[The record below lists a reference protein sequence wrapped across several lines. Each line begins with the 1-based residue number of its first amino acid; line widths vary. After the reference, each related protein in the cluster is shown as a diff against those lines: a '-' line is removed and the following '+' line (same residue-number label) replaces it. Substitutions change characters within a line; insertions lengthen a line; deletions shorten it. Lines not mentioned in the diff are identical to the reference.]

1 MIFIFGVG
9 PTYSISRLRPISQTL
24 KVQSMQE
31 LWSKVIDSLKER
43 VGQQNFDIWIK
54 PIHLI
59 SMEGEMVE
67 LEVPNRFFKEW
78 INEHYSRHIKDVFSF
93 VTEKPCHL
101 QFRIR
106 NEKMNEKDLIPSPL
120 QSNGPQTIHP
130 SQTVFNPKYTFDHFV
145 VGASNQFANAACLAV
160 ANLPGK
166 NYNPLFIY
174 GGVGLGKTHLLHAIG
189 SHIIQHRILPEV
201 KKICYLSSEEFTNE
215 LINSL
220 RYEKMDEF
228 RNKFRRMDILL
239 IDDIQ
244 FIAGKERTQ
253 AEFFHTFNS
262 IYEAR
267 KQIVVTSDKF
277 PKDIPNFEERLRSR
291 FEWGLIA
298 DIQPPD
304 IETKVAIL
312 RKKAENED
320 IPLPNDVAFFLASQI
335 DSNIRVLEGSL
346 IRIGAFSSLTQ
357 TPIDIQM
364 AKEVLKNIIKPKDE
378 LISIDIIQKT
388 VASFFNMKISDLKAK
403 RKNQGYVLPRQIAI
417 YLCRKFTNTSLLEIG
432 EKFGGKDHS
441 TVLHSI
447 KKVEGKMAKEVSFK
461 EMIDKLQ
468 DQIKS

>member
-1 MIFIFGVG
+1 M
-9 PTYSISRLRPISQTL
+9 
-24 KVQSMQE
+24 E
-31 LWSKVIDSLKER
+31 DLWSKVIDSLKER

-54 PIHLI
+54 PIHFTSI
-59 SMEGEMVE
+59 EGESVE

-78 INEHYSRHIKDVFSF
+78 INEHYSRHIKDTFSF
-93 VTEKPCHL
+93 LTQKPCHL

-106 NEKMNEKDLIPSPL
+106 NEKAGEKDYVSVSS
-120 QSNGPQTIHP
+120 QSNEVQDIHP
-130 SQTVFNPKYTFDHFV
+130 PQTVFNPKYTFDHFV

-189 SHIIQHRILPEV
+189 NHIIQHRILPEV

-220 RYEKMDEF
+220 RYEKMEEF
-228 RNKFRRMDILL
+228 RNKFRKMDILL

-262 IYEAR
+262 LYEAR
-267 KQIVVTSDKF
+267 RQIVVTSDKF

-312 RKKAENED
+312 RKKAENEG

-346 IRIGAFSSLTQ
+346 IRIGAFSSLTE

-364 AKEVLKNIIKPKDE
+364 AKEVLKNIIKTKEE
-378 LISIDIIQKT
+378 LISIEAIQKV
-388 VASFFNMKISDLKAK
+388 VANFFNIRISDFKVK
-403 RKNQGYVLPRQIAI
+403 RKNKAYVHPRQIAI
-417 YLCRKFTNTSLLEIG
+417 YLCRKLTDSSLIDIG

-441 TVLHSI
+441 TILHSI
-447 KKVEGKMAKEVSFK
+447 KKVEEKISNEVSFK
-461 EMIDKLQ
+461 ELVENLQ
-468 DQIKS
+468 SRIKS

>member
-1 MIFIFGVG
+1 M
-9 PTYSISRLRPISQTL
+9 
-24 KVQSMQE
+24 E
-31 LWSKVIDSLKER
+31 NLWPKVIDSLKER

-54 PIHLI
+54 PIRFI
-59 SMEGEMVE
+59 SMEGEIAE

-78 INEHYSRHIKDVFSF
+78 INEHFSSHIKDAFSF
-93 VTEKPCHL
+93 LTQKRCHL

-106 NEKMNEKDLIPSPL
+106 NEKMNGKDFISLPL
-120 QSNGPQTIHP
+120 QRNEQQVIHSFQP
-130 SQTVFNPKYTFDHFV
+130 MFNPKYTFDNFV

-160 ANLPGK
+160 ANLPAK

-189 SHIIQHRILPEV
+189 NHIIQHRVLPDI

-228 RNKFRRMDILL
+228 RNKFRRRDILL

-244 FIAGKERTQ
+244 FISGKERTQ

-262 IYEAR
+262 LYEAR

-312 RKKAENED
+312 KKKAEVEN

-346 IRIGAFSSLTQ
+346 IRIGAFASLTK
-357 TPIDIQM
+357 TSIDIQL
-364 AKEVLKNIIKPKDE
+364 AKEVLKNIIKPKEE
-378 LISIDIIQKT
+378 LISIDSIQKV
-388 VASFFNMKISDLKAK
+388 VANFFNIKISDLKVK
-403 RKNQGYVLPRQIAI
+403 RKYKGYVLPRQVSMYIS
-417 YLCRKFTNTSLLEIG
+417 RKLTDASLLEIG

-447 KKVEGKMAKEVSFK
+447 KKVEEKISKETSFK
-461 EMIDKLQ
+461 EIIENLLSR
-468 DQIKS
+468 IKS

>member
-1 MIFIFGVG
+1 M
-9 PTYSISRLRPISQTL
+9 
-24 KVQSMQE
+24 E
-31 LWSKVIDSLKER
+31 NLWSRVIDSLKER

-54 PIHLI
+54 PISFVSLNEE
-59 SMEGEMVE
+59 SVE
-67 LEVPNRFFKEW
+67 LEVPNRFFREW
-78 INEHYSRHIKDVFSF
+78 INEHYASHIQETFSRL
-93 VTEKPCHL
+93 TEQPCILH
-101 QFRIR
+101 FRIK
-106 NEKMNEKDLIPSPL
+106 NEKGGRMELPTQRVPKKE
-120 QSNGPQTIHP
+120 GPTAAP
-130 SQTVFNPKYTFDHFV
+130 PPTLFNPRYTFENFV

-160 ANLPGK
+160 ANLPAK

-189 SHIIQHRILPEV
+189 NHIIHHRVLTDI

-215 LINSL
+215 LINSI

-228 RNKFRRMDILL
+228 RNKFRKMDILL

-244 FIAGKERTQ
+244 FISGKERTQ

-262 IYEAR
+262 LYEAR

-304 IETKVAIL
+304 VETKVAIL
-312 RKKAENED
+312 RKKAELES
-320 IPLPNDVAFFLASQI
+320 IPLSNEVAFFLASHI

-346 IRIGAFSSLTQ
+346 IRIGAFASLTK
-357 TPIDIQM
+357 TPIDIQT
-364 AKEVLKNIIKPKDE
+364 AKEVLKNIIKPKEE
-378 LISIDIIQKT
+378 LISIDLIQK
-388 VASFFNMKISDLKAK
+388 VVSAHFNIKLSDLKAK
-403 RKNQGYVLPRQIAI
+403 RKYKGYVLPRQVGM
-417 YLCRKFTNTSLLEIG
+417 YLSRKMTDASLLEIG

-447 KKVEGKMAKEVSFK
+447 KKVEEKLSNDPSFK
-461 EMIDKLQ
+461 ETIETLQ
-468 DQIKS
+468 GRIKS

>member
-1 MIFIFGVG
+1 M
-9 PTYSISRLRPISQTL
+9 
-24 KVQSMQE
+24 E
-31 LWSKVIDSLKER
+31 DLWSKVIESLKEK

-54 PIHLI
+54 PIQFI
-59 SMEGEMVE
+59 SMDGENVD

-78 INEHYSRHIKDVFSF
+78 LNEHYSPYIKEALSF
-93 VTEKPCHL
+93 LTQKTCHL
-101 QFRIR
+101 HFRIR
-106 NEKMNEKDLIPSPL
+106 NEKMNGRDSVPSHM
-120 QSNGPQTIHP
+120 QSHEPMAVHSLHP
-130 SQTVFNPKYTFDHFV
+130 TFNPKYTFDHFV

-160 ANLPGK
+160 ANLPAK

-189 SHIIQHRILPEV
+189 NHIVQHRIFPDV
-201 KKICYLSSEEFTNE
+201 KRICYISSEEFTNE

-262 IYEAR
+262 LYEAR

-312 RKKAENED
+312 KKKAENEN
-320 IPLPNDVAFFLASQI
+320 ISLPNDVAFYLASQI
-335 DSNIRVLEGSL
+335 DSNIRMLEGSL
-346 IRIGAFSSLTQ
+346 IRIVAFASLTK
-357 TPIDIQM
+357 TSIDLQL
-364 AKEVLKNIIKPKDE
+364 AKEVLKNIIKPKE
-378 LISIDIIQKT
+378 EFISIDLIQK
-388 VASFFNMKISDLKAK
+388 VVVNFFNIKISDLKMK
-403 RKNQGYVLPRQIAI
+403 RKTKSYVIPRQIAM
-417 YLCRKFTNTSLLEIG
+417 YFSRKFTGSSLLEIG
-432 EKFGGKDHS
+432 DKFGGKDHS

-447 KKVEGKMAKEVSFK
+447 KKVEERISKDISFK
-461 EMIDKLQ
+461 EMMDNLQ
-468 DQIKS
+468 GQIKS

>member
-1 MIFIFGVG
+1 M
-9 PTYSISRLRPISQTL
+9 
-24 KVQSMQE
+24 E
-31 LWSKVIDSLKER
+31 DLWSKVIDSLKER
-43 VGQQNFDIWIK
+43 IGQQNFDIWIK
-54 PIHLI
+54 PIHFL
-59 SMEGEMVE
+59 SMEGENVE

-78 INEHYSRHIKDVFSF
+78 IHEHYSPHIRDALSF
-93 VTEKPCHL
+93 FTQKPCHL

-106 NEKMNEKDLIPSPL
+106 NEKMDEKDFISPSL
-120 QSNGPQTIHP
+120 QNQNTKAPHTFQPI
-130 SQTVFNPKYTFDHFV
+130 FNPKYTFDHFV

-160 ANLPGK
+160 ANLPAK

-189 SHIIQHRILPEV
+189 NHIFQNHILPEV

-244 FIAGKERTQ
+244 FISGKERTQ

-262 IYEAR
+262 LYEAR

-312 RKKAENED
+312 KKKAEIEK
-320 IPLPNDVAFFLASQI
+320 ISLPNDVAFFLASQI

-346 IRIGAFSSLTQ
+346 IRIGAFASLTK
-357 TPIDIQM
+357 TPVDIQL
-364 AKEVLKNIIKPKDE
+364 AKEVLKNIIKLKEE
-378 LISIDIIQKT
+378 LISIDVIQK
-388 VASFFNMKISDLKAK
+388 VISSFFNIKISDLKVK
-403 RKNQGYVLPRQIAI
+403 RKTKGYVVPRQIAM
-417 YLCRKFTNTSLLEIG
+417 YLCRKLTNSSLLEIG

-447 KKVEGKMAKEVSFK
+447 KKVEEKIEKETSFK
-461 EMIDKLQ
+461 EMIENLQ
-468 DQIKS
+468 GRIKS

>member
-1 MIFIFGVG
+1 MDD
-9 PTYSISRLRPISQTL
+9 
-24 KVQSMQE
+24 
-31 LWSKVIDSLKER
+31 LWSSVIDSLKER

-54 PIHLI
+54 PIHFI
-59 SMEGEMVE
+59 SIDGEKVE

-78 INEHYSRHIKDVFSF
+78 INEHYSPSIKDAISF
-93 VTEKPCHL
+93 LIQKPCHL

-106 NEKMNEKDLIPSPL
+106 NEKMLEKEFPRPTTRP
-120 QSNGPQTIHP
+120 NGPQISP
-130 SQTVFNPKYTFDHFV
+130 SFQPIFNPKYTFDNFV

-160 ANLPGK
+160 ANLPAK
-166 NYNPLFIY
+166 NYNPLFVY

-189 SHIIQHRILPEV
+189 NHILQHRVLPDV
-201 KKICYLSSEEFTNE
+201 KKICYISSEEFTNE

-244 FIAGKERTQ
+244 FISGKERTQ

-262 IYEAR
+262 LYEAR

-298 DIQPPD
+298 DIQSPD

-312 RKKAENED
+312 RKKAEIEN

-335 DSNIRVLEGSL
+335 DSNIRMLEGSL
-346 IRIGAFSSLTQ
+346 IRIGAFASLTK
-357 TPIDIQM
+357 TLIDVQL
-364 AKEVLKNIIKPKDE
+364 AKEVLKNIIKPKE
-378 LISIDIIQKT
+378 EFVSIDLVQK
-388 VASFFNMKISDLKAK
+388 VVSNFFNIKMSDLKVK
-403 RKNQGYVLPRQIAI
+403 RKYKGYVIPRQIAM
-417 YLCRKFTNTSLLEIG
+417 YLSRKLTSASLLEIG

-447 KKVEGKMAKEVSFK
+447 KKVEERMSKEASFK
-461 EMIDKLQ
+461 EMIDNMYSR
-468 DQIKS
+468 IKS

>member
-1 MIFIFGVG
+1 MDD
-9 PTYSISRLRPISQTL
+9 
-24 KVQSMQE
+24 
-31 LWSKVIDSLKER
+31 LWSKLIDSLKER

-54 PIHLI
+54 PIHFVSL
-59 SMEGEMVE
+59 EGETVE
-67 LEVPNRFFKEW
+67 LEVPNRFFKDW
-78 INEHYSRHIKDVFSF
+78 INEHYSPVIKEVLSF
-93 VTEKPCHL
+93 LTQKSCHL
-101 QFRIR
+101 KFRIR
-106 NEKMNEKDLIPSPL
+106 NEKKNEIPFIPNSPSMSDLQASSSFPPM
-120 QSNGPQTIHP
+120 
-130 SQTVFNPKYTFDHFV
+130 FNPKYTFDSFV

-160 ANLPGK
+160 ANLPAK

-174 GGVGLGKTHLLHAIG
+174 GGVGLGKTHLLYAIG
-189 SHIIQHRILPEV
+189 NHIFQHHIFPDVR
-201 KKICYLSSEEFTNE
+201 KICYISSEEFTNE

-228 RNKFRRMDILL
+228 RNKFRKMDILL

-262 IYEAR
+262 LYEAR

-312 RKKAENED
+312 RKKAENEN
-320 IPLPNDVAFFLASQI
+320 ISLPNDVAFFIASQI
-335 DSNIRVLEGSL
+335 DSNIRMLEGSL
-346 IRIGAFSSLTQ
+346 IRIGAFASLTK
-357 TPIDIQM
+357 TPVDILL
-364 AKEVLKNIIKPKDE
+364 AKEVLKNIIKQKEE
-378 LISIDIIQKT
+378 LISIDSVQK
-388 VASFFNMKISDLKAK
+388 VVSNFFNIKISDLKVK
-403 RKNQGYVLPRQIAI
+403 RKYKNYVVPRQIAM
-417 YLCRKFTNTSLLEIG
+417 YLSRKLTSASLLEIG

-447 KKVEGKMAKEVSFK
+447 KKVEEKISKEKSFK
-461 EMIDKLQ
+461 ETIENLQ
-468 DQIKS
+468 GRIKSSIL

>member
-1 MIFIFGVG
+1 MEDTWANVIN
-9 PTYSISRLRPISQTL
+9 SLR
-24 KVQSMQE
+24 
-31 LWSKVIDSLKER
+31 ER

-54 PIHLI
+54 PIHFL
-59 SMEGEMVE
+59 SFDGEKVE

-78 INEHYSRHIKDVFSF
+78 INEHYSLQIKEAVSF
-93 VTEKPCHL
+93 LTQKPCHL

-106 NEKMNEKDLIPSPL
+106 NERVGQRD
-120 QSNGPQTIHP
+120 TISLGSTAHP
-130 SQTVFNPKYTFDHFV
+130 APASTSHPPIFNPKYTFDHFV
-145 VGASNQFANAACLAV
+145 VGASNQFANAASLAV
-160 ANLPGK
+160 ANLPAK

-189 SHIIQHRILPEV
+189 NHILKHHILPDTR
-201 KKICYLSSEEFTNE
+201 KICYISSEEFTNE

-244 FIAGKERTQ
+244 FISGKERTQ
-253 AEFFHTFNS
+253 AEFFHTFNAL
-262 IYEAR
+262 YEAR

-312 RKKAENED
+312 RKKAEIEN
-320 IPLPNDVAFFLASQI
+320 IPLPNEVAFFLAQQI
-335 DSNIRVLEGSL
+335 DSNIRMLEGSL
-346 IRIGAFSSLTQ
+346 IRIGAFASLTK
-357 TPIDIQM
+357 TPIDIPL
-364 AKEVLKNIIKPKDE
+364 AKEVLKNIIKPKDD
-378 LISIDIIQKT
+378 LVSIDLIQK
-388 VASFFNMKISDLKAK
+388 VVSGYFNMKISDLKVR
-403 RKNQGYVLPRQIAI
+403 RKYKGYVIPRQIAM
-417 YLCRKFTNTSLLEIG
+417 YLCRKLTNASLLEIG

-447 KKVEGKMAKEVSFK
+447 KKVEEKMAKEIPFR
-461 EMIDKLQ
+461 EMVENLQ
-468 DQIKS
+468 GRIKS

>member
-1 MIFIFGVG
+1 M
-9 PTYSISRLRPISQTL
+9 
-24 KVQSMQE
+24 E
-31 LWSKVIDSLKER
+31 NLWSKVIDSLKER

-54 PIHLI
+54 PIQFL
-59 SMEGEMVE
+59 SMEGENVE
-67 LEVPNRFFKEW
+67 LGVPNRFFKEW
-78 INEHYSRHIKDVFSF
+78 INEHYSPHIKEAFSF
-93 VTEKPCHL
+93 LTQKPCHL

-106 NEKMNEKDLIPSPL
+106 NDKTNEKDLIPPP
-120 QSNGPQTIHP
+120 PQNLETQNAHP
-130 SQTVFNPKYTFDHFV
+130 FQPIFNPKYTFDHFV

-160 ANLPGK
+160 ANLPAK

-174 GGVGLGKTHLLHAIG
+174 GGVGLGKTHLLYAIG
-189 SHIIQHRILPEV
+189 NHIIQHHILPDV
-201 KKICYLSSEEFTNE
+201 KKVCYRSSEEFTNE
-215 LINSL
+215 LINCL
-220 RYEKMDEF
+220 RYEKMEEF

-262 IYEAR
+262 LYEAR

-312 RKKAENED
+312 KKKAEAEN
-320 IPLPNDVAFFLASQI
+320 ISLPNDVAFFLASQI
-335 DSNIRVLEGSL
+335 NSNIRVLEGSL
-346 IRIGAFSSLTQ
+346 IRIGAFASLNK
-357 TPIDIQM
+357 TPIDIQS
-364 AKEVLKNIIKPKDE
+364 AKEALKNIIKPKEE
-378 LISIDIIQKT
+378 LISIDTIQKV
-388 VASFFNMKISDLKAK
+388 VANFFNIKIPDLKVK
-403 RKNQGYVLPRQIAI
+403 RKYKGFVIPRQIAM
-417 YLCRKFTNTSLLEIG
+417 YLSRKLTNASLLEIG

-447 KKVEGKMAKEVSFK
+447 KKVEEKVSNDSSFK
-461 EMIDKLQ
+461 ETIENLNSR
-468 DQIKS
+468 IKS

>member
-1 MIFIFGVG
+1 MEEIWPNV
-9 PTYSISRLRPISQTL
+9 S
-24 KVQSMQE
+24 
-31 LWSKVIDSLKER
+31 DSLKDR

-54 PIHLI
+54 PIHFVSI
-59 SMEGEMVE
+59 DGEKVE

-78 INEHYSRHIKDVFSF
+78 INEHYSPQIREAVSF
-93 VTEKPCHL
+93 FTQKPCHL

-106 NEKMNEKDLIPSPL
+106 NDRIGERDFIPPLPRGSEAPSSPSL
-120 QSNGPQTIHP
+120 QPI
-130 SQTVFNPKYTFDHFV
+130 FNPKYTFDHFV

-160 ANLPGK
+160 ANLPAK

-189 SHIIQHRILPEV
+189 NHILKHHVLLDMR
-201 KKICYLSSEEFTNE
+201 KICYISSEEFTNE

-244 FIAGKERTQ
+244 FISGKERTQ

-262 IYEAR
+262 LYEAR

-312 RKKAENED
+312 RKKAEIEN
-320 IPLPNDVAFFLASQI
+320 ISLPNDVAFFLAQQI
-335 DSNIRVLEGSL
+335 DSNVRMLEGSL
-346 IRIGAFSSLTQ
+346 IRLGAFASLTK
-357 TPIDIQM
+357 TPIDM
-364 AKEVLKNIIKPKDE
+364 HLAKEVLKNIIKPKEE
-378 LISIDIIQKT
+378 LISIDLVQK
-388 VASFFNMKISDLKAK
+388 VVSSYFNMKISDLKVR
-403 RKNQGYVLPRQIAI
+403 RKYKGYVVPRQIAM
-417 YLCRKFTNTSLLEIG
+417 YLSRKLTNASLLEIG

-447 KKVEGKMAKEVSFK
+447 KKVEEKMVKEPPFR
-461 EMIDKLQ
+461 EMIENLQ
-468 DQIKS
+468 SRIKA

>member
-1 MIFIFGVG
+1 MEEI
-9 PTYSISRLRPISQTL
+9 
-24 KVQSMQE
+24 
-31 LWSKVIDSLKER
+31 WSKVIDSLKER

-54 PIHLI
+54 PIRFI
-59 SMEGEMVE
+59 SMDGEMVE

-78 INEHYSRHIKDVFSF
+78 INEHYSPHIKEALSLL
-93 VTEKPCHL
+93 TQKPCHL
-101 QFRIR
+101 QFQIR
-106 NEKMNEKDLIPSPL
+106 SEKMNEKEPISSLLPSYETQAL
-120 QSNGPQTIHP
+120 P
-130 SQTVFNPKYTFDHFV
+130 SFQPISNPKYTFDHFV

-160 ANLPGK
+160 ANLPAK

-174 GGVGLGKTHLLHAIG
+174 GGVGLGKTHLLHAIAN
-189 SHIIQHRILPEV
+189 HILQHRVLPDA
-201 KKICYLSSEEFTNE
+201 KKICYISSEEFTNE
-215 LINSL
+215 LINSI

-262 IYEAR
+262 LYEAR

-312 RKKAENED
+312 KKKGEIEN
-320 IPLPNDVAFFLASQI
+320 ISIPNDVAFFLASQI
-335 DSNIRVLEGSL
+335 DSNIRMLEGCL
-346 IRIGAFSSLTQ
+346 IRIGAFASLTK
-357 TPIDIQM
+357 TPIDIQL
-364 AKEVLKNIIKPKDE
+364 AKEVLKNIIKPKEE
-378 LISIDIIQKT
+378 LISIDTIQKV
-388 VASFFNMKISDLKAK
+388 VANFFNIKISDLKVK
-403 RKNQGYVLPRQIAI
+403 KKYKGYVIPRQIAM
-417 YLCRKFTNTSLLEIG
+417 YLSRKLTNASLLEIG
-432 EKFGGKDHS
+432 DKFGGKDHS

-447 KKVEGKMAKEVSFK
+447 KKVEERISKEPPFK
-461 EMIDKLQ
+461 ETIENLYGR
-468 DQIKS
+468 IKS

>member
-1 MIFIFGVG
+1 ME
-9 PTYSISRLRPISQTL
+9 
-24 KVQSMQE
+24 E

-54 PIHLI
+54 PIHFI
-59 SMEGEMVE
+59 SIEGESVE

-78 INEHYSRHIKDVFSF
+78 IHEHYSRHIKDVFSF
-93 VTEKPCHL
+93 LTQKPCHL

-106 NEKMNEKDLIPSPL
+106 NEKMNEKDPVSSPSQNNGA
-120 QSNGPQTIHP
+120 QSIHP
-130 SQTVFNPKYTFDHFV
+130 FQTVFNPKYTFDHFV

-189 SHIIQHRILPEV
+189 NHIIQHRILPEV

-267 KQIVVTSDKF
+267 KQIIVTSDKF
-277 PKDIPNFEERLRSR
+277 PKDVPNFEERLRSR

-312 RKKAENED
+312 RKKAESQD

-346 IRIGAFSSLTQ
+346 IRIGAFASLTQ

-364 AKEVLKNIIKPKDE
+364 AKEVLKNIIKSKEE

-403 RKNQGYVLPRQIAI
+403 RKNQGYVLPRQIAM
-417 YLCRKFTNTSLLEIG
+417 YLCRKLTNSSLIEIG

-447 KKVEGKMAKEVSFK
+447 KKVEEKISKELSFK
-461 EMIDKLQ
+461 ETVENLQ
-468 DQIKS
+468 GRIKS

>member
-1 MIFIFGVG
+1 MDNLWF
-9 PTYSISRLRPISQTL
+9 
-24 KVQSMQE
+24 KVT
-31 LWSKVIDSLKER
+31 DALKER

-54 PIHLI
+54 PIHFI
-59 SMEGEMVE
+59 SAEGEKVE

-78 INEHYSRHIKDVFSF
+78 INEHYSVHIKEAVSLLTR
-93 VTEKPCHL
+93 VPCQL

-106 NEKMNEKDLIPSPL
+106 NEKTNGKDPVSQPL
-120 QSNGPQTIHP
+120 PNFEQHSHHP
-130 SQTVFNPKYTFDHFV
+130 SQPIFTPKYTFDHFV
-145 VGASNQFANAACLAV
+145 VGASNQFAHAACLAV
-160 ANLPGK
+160 ADSPAK

-189 SHIIQHRILPEV
+189 NHILQHRILPEV
-201 KKICYLSSEEFTNE
+201 RKICYISSEEFTNE

-262 IYEAR
+262 LYEAR

-304 IETKVAIL
+304 TETKVAIL
-312 RKKAENED
+312 RKKAEMEN
-320 IPLPNDVAFFLASQI
+320 ILLPNDVAFFLASQI
-335 DSNIRVLEGSL
+335 ESNIRILEGSL
-346 IRIGAFSSLTQ
+346 IRIGAFASLTKAS
-357 TPIDIQM
+357 IDVQL
-364 AKEVLKNIIKPKDE
+364 AKEVLKNIIKPKE
-378 LISIDIIQKT
+378 EFISIDLVQK
-388 VASFFNMKISDLKAK
+388 VVSNFFNIKISDLKVK
-403 RKNQGYVLPRQIAI
+403 RKYKGYVLPRQIAM
-417 YLCRKFTNTSLLEIG
+417 YLSRKLTNASLLEIG
-432 EKFGGKDHS
+432 DKFGGKDHS

-447 KKVEGKMAKEVSFK
+447 KKIEQKMTQEPSFK
-461 EMIDKLQ
+461 EMIENLHGR
-468 DQIKS
+468 IKS

>member
-1 MIFIFGVG
+1 
-9 PTYSISRLRPISQTL
+9 
-24 KVQSMQE
+24 MQDI
-31 LWSKVIDSLKER
+31 WSNVIDSLKER

-54 PIHLI
+54 PIRFV
-59 SMEGEMVE
+59 STDGENVE
-67 LEVPNRFFKEW
+67 LEVPNRFFREW
-78 INEHYSRHIKDVFSF
+78 INEHYAPQI
-93 VTEKPCHL
+93 TEALYLFTQKPCRL

-106 NEKMNEKDLIPSPL
+106 HEGTPQRDALVSDSRTNDSSPL
-120 QSNGPQTIHP
+120 PFRP
-130 SQTVFNPKYTFDHFV
+130 MFNPRYTFDHFV

-160 ANLPGK
+160 ANLPAK

-189 SHIIQHRILPEV
+189 NHILKHRILPDAR
-201 KKICYLSSEEFTNE
+201 KICYISSEEFTNE

-220 RYEKMDEF
+220 RYERMEEF

-244 FIAGKERTQ
+244 FISGKERTQ

-262 IYEAR
+262 LYEAR

-304 IETKVAIL
+304 VETKVAIL
-312 RKKAENED
+312 KKKAEIEN
-320 IPLPNDVAFFLASQI
+320 IPLPNDVAFFLAQQI
-335 DSNIRVLEGSL
+335 DSNIRMLEGSL
-346 IRIGAFSSLTQ
+346 IRIGAFASLTK

-364 AKEVLKNIIKPKDE
+364 AKEVLKNIIKPKEE
-378 LISIDIIQKT
+378 LISVDLVQKVVST
-388 VASFFNMKISDLKAK
+388 YFNMKVTDLKAR
-403 RKNQGYVLPRQIAI
+403 RKYKGFVVPRQVAM
-417 YLCRKFTNTSLLEIG
+417 YLCRKLTSASLLEIG

-447 KKVEGKMAKEVSFK
+447 KKVEEKMTKEPSFK
-461 EMIDKLQ
+461 QMVENLESR
-468 DQIKS
+468 IKS